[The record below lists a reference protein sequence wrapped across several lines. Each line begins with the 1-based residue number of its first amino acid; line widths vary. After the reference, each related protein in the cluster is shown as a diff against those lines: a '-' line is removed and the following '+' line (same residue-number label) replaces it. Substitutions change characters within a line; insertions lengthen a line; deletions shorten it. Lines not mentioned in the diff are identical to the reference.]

1 MNLNYR
7 LNVNM
12 NRTKKIE
19 EIGYEEGSKLIRVS
33 FKTLCIMQEMNDKQL
48 IDKFEIMRMLTHKNI
63 LKAYDIIINDKN
75 LPPSILFENCPT
87 NLNVEVKNKKFT
99 KVQQVFT
106 IVQIAEGMKYI
117 HSRNVAHQ
125 NLIPSKILISGNGTI
140 KISGLEKCQLMKSS
154 QQRSEIEL
162 KMMEDV
168 YSFGNIVYFI
178 LTDGEIAKIK
188 NETVLEPL
196 PLLAKQLIYACW
208 SSKPEIRP
216 TFEIICDV
224 LEKNT
229 FNLISFSKQEI
240 NEISQMINQYKA
252 QF

>member
-1 MNLNYR
+1 MSNDSETVLE
-7 LNVNM
+7 
-12 NRTKKIE
+12 KIE
-19 EIGYEEGSKLIRVS
+19 EIGCEEGSKLIRVS

-87 NLNVEVKNKKFT
+87 NLNVEVKNKNFT